1 MRSDL
6 IAQFETELRRDYPV
20 EIDGAAINRL
30 IGPDGLTPTGSAG
43 TLPGGPS

>member
-6 IAQFETELRRDYPV
+6 IAQFETQLRRDYPID
-20 EIDGAAINRL
+20 IDGAAINRL
-30 IGPDGLTPTGSAG
+30 IGPDGLMPTGSAG